1 MDGQALFNF
10 AVAMCGALGGWML
23 KLIWDAIG
31 DLKNDLRSLNK
42 EVHEDFARR
51 DDFKEA
57 IVEIKE
63 MLGKIFD
70 KLDAKADKS

>member
-1 MDGQALFNF
+1 MDGQYIFNA
-10 AVAMCGALGGWML
+10 AVALCGALGGWML
-23 KLIWDAIG
+23 KLIWDAIR
-31 DLKNDLRSLNK
+31 DLKTELRDLNK

-57 IVEIKE
+57 VTEIKE